1 MKFRGNLYG
10 IWVLVFALGLISCQS
25 AKVTVLDQAPSF
37 TLSSYKT
44 FSFYETDATGALSEN
59 YERNM
64 DYLKEEI
71 AKHMA
76 YRGLMRN
83 DKESDLKIN
92 LGVVV
97 EEKEQTR
104 ETNLA
109 TDPGTFNYIGQQR
122 YTWKTEEIKVGSYRQ
137 GTVTVHLVDA
147 GKNEAVWVGVS
158 ERILAEREDRLMQTI
173 KDGVEEMFDNI
184 P

>member
-1 MKFRGNLYG
+1 MNVRVSLYG
-10 IWVLVFALGLISCQS
+10 VWFAFSLISCQS
-25 AKVTVLDQAPSF
+25 AKVSVLDKSPSF
-37 TLSSYKT
+37 TLSSYET
-44 FSFYETDATGALSEN
+44 FGFYETDATGALSEN

-64 DYLKEEI
+64 DFLKEEI
-71 AKHMA
+71 AKHMVF
-76 YRGLMRN
+76 RGLMRN
-83 DKESDLKIN
+83 DESPELKIN

-97 EEKEQTR
+97 EQKDQTR
-104 ETNLA
+104 ETNLV

-122 YTWKTEEIKVGSYRQ
+122 YTWKSEVIKVGSYRK

-147 GKNEAVWVGVS
+147 TKNEAVWVGVS

-173 KDGVEEMFDNI
+173 MDGVEEMFDQI